1 MMVSSYTLIT
11 FLVLVLA
18 GGIASIPITYKE
30 NSTLCIVHHRHK
42 PLFQSL
48 IWPPRKSGI
57 LYSVNNKNNNKQV
70 VASRRIE

>member
-30 NSTLCIVHHRHK
+30 NSTLGTVHHRHK
-42 PLFQSL
+42 PLL
-48 IWPPRKSGI
+48 PE
-57 LYSVNNKNNNKQV
+57 LNL
-70 VASRRIE
+70 ASKKVRYIVFS

>member
-30 NSTLCIVHHRHK
+30 NSTSCIGLQESQVYCIQLTTK
-42 PLFQSL
+42 ITTNKSL
-48 IWPPRKSGI
+48 HPGGM
-57 LYSVNNKNNNKQV
+57 ND
-70 VASRRIE
+70 